1 MVFPQTR
8 FNHLM
13 RSSESFTTALVRK
26 AAQSH
31 AGTQLF
37 QNLFREKMTE
47 IDSELRARGM
57 ASIAPEDGISV
68 LPHVS
73 SDHVH
78 RSKSNRR
85 QRSRYERAS
94 RRPAPRASRLAPR
107 ERRPLP
113 SPADS
118 SDEDVMLFSMLSAV
132 APPPAVRHILDSSQ
146 GSM

>member
-1 MVFPQTR
+1 
-8 FNHLM
+8 M

-68 LPHVS
+68 LPLRRATAAASRTGAKDQDINEYPVDRLHEHLHWHHESGV
-73 SDHVH
+73 
-78 RSKSNRR
+78 RCRR
-85 QRSRYERAS
+85 QPILRMKTSCCLACS
-94 RRPAPRASRLAPR
+94 VLLRLRLLCAT
-107 ERRPLP
+107 
-113 SPADS
+113 SWIA
-118 SDEDVMLFSMLSAV
+118 AKV
-132 APPPAVRHILDSSQ
+132 ACDMIPFVR
-146 GSM
+146 